1 MGHLSQD
8 QHRTEQRNSQRGIQ
22 PGDLLKVDLFPQI
35 RNQQEKDQ
43 RYQHDHILPDGLSK
57 DNLMADT
64 ITTFSE
70 AYILFSKKL
79 VNILVDQ
86 RYHRDRSK
94 QKDQYKCKENKYRD
108 ISA

>member
-22 PGDLLKVDLFPQI
+22 PGDLLKKVDLSQQI
-35 RNQQEKDQ
+35 RNQQGKDQ
-43 RYQHDHILPDGLSK
+43 RYQYDHILPDALSK
-57 DNLMADT
+57 DNLDT
-64 ITTFSE
+64 NAKTDSQKHTHI
-70 AYILFSKKL
+70 IQQKP

-94 QKDQYKCKENKYRD
+94 QKDQYKCKEK
-108 ISA
+108 